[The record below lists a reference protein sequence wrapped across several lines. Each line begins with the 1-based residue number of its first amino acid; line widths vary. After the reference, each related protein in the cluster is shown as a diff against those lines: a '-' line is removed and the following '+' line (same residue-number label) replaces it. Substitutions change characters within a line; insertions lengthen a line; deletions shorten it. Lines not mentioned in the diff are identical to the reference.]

1 MKPSKWFG
9 RRPAPD
15 AATEVA
21 NQVNVAR
28 RLVGISD
35 QKLLNDPYTNPAT
48 RSDADRLRITQH
60 REQLRL
66 NHRRALRRERVGDA
80 RAAAAEKALEA
91 ITAAREAV
99 SPGRAVADLSRTRSR
114 ALIGCLVLSVLLSI
128 GSGVAIEFW
137 LQNLPVPQPTGLGYL
152 IEAGLTI
159 LATAMIVLR
168 GRLAARNTALQPWQ
182 VWAFGVLIVVPLIVS
197 AVLATLGSIVGAVC
211 SLGAAA
217 WSVAAYLSATSLST
231 AINDALNE
239 ANDSDEAELRSIALG
254 ESESAPVTVRTH
266 PADVWVSEQS
276 SALADQIEAFLSD
289 QDGPDTG
296 GVSTAHLGP
305 GPVGPRPRQAGHP
318 TREEVLAAWERQQA
332 HNAARKG
339 GHTVGDQDEHQ
350 APDRSEP
357 PGVSR
362 GVRQA
367 QQARKATGR
376 VNLQRV
382 ADHVKTHP
390 GQSVPAIAEALDL
403 SPATVKRHLRTLRGS
418 DG

>member
-1 MKPSKWFG
+1 MKPSKWFA
-9 RRPAPD
+9 RPAPD
-15 AATEVA
+15 AASTVA
-21 NQVNVAR
+21 EQVDVAR

-66 NHRRALRRERVGDA
+66 NHRRHLRRERVSDA

-99 SPGRAVADLSRTRSR
+99 SPGRAVADLTRTRSR
-114 ALIGCLVLSVLLSI
+114 ALVGCLVLSVLLSI

-137 LQNLPVPQPTGLGYL
+137 LQNRPMPQPPRLGYL
-152 IEAGLTI
+152 IEGGLTI
-159 LATAMIVLR
+159 LATTMIVLR

-182 VWAFGVLIVVPLIVS
+182 VWAFGVLIVVPLAVS

-217 WSVAAYLSATSLST
+217 WSVAAYLAATSLST
-231 AINDALNE
+231 AINDALDE
-239 ANDSDEAELRSIALG
+239 VNDADETELRTIALG
-254 ESESAPVTVRTH
+254 ESEPAPATGHPH
-266 PADVWVSEQS
+266 PADVWVSEQTCE
-276 SALADQIEAFLSD
+276 LADQIEAFLSE

-296 GVSTAHLGP
+296 GVSGGHIDPTPRGP
-305 GPVGPRPRQAGHP
+305 NPYQAGCP

-339 GHTVGDQDEHQ
+339 SQIEPDQHEHRGDLTAQISDVNRAPESATKARREAGAHTRQRIVDHTS
-350 APDRSEP
+350 AHPD
-357 PGVSR
+357 
-362 GVRQA
+362 
-367 QQARKATGR
+367 
-376 VNLQRV
+376 
-382 ADHVKTHP
+382 H
-390 GQSVPAIAEALDL
+390 SVPEIAEALDL
-403 SPATVKRHLRTLRGS
+403 SPSTIRRHLRTLRGS